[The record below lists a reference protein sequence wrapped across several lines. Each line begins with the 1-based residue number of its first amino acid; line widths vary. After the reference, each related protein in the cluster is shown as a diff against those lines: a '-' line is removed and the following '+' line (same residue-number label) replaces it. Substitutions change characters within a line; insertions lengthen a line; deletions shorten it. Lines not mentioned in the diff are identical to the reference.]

1 MIGMLVEVYTSD
13 DMLFLY
19 EVTSVLRH
27 QTTLDPAYRTSDEQL
42 ILQTSEGPR
51 GTIEK
56 TMVVA
61 RPLGSGPADPA
72 LARPE
77 ADPVA
82 CE

>member
-1 MIGMLVEVYTSD
+1 MLVEVYTSD
-13 DMLFLY
+13 DQLFLY

-27 QTTLDPAYRTSDEQL
+27 QTTLDAAYRTNDEQL

-51 GTIEK
+51 GTVEK

-61 RPLGSGPADPA
+61 RPIGSSPADPS

-77 ADPVA
+77 ARPDV
-82 CE
+82 CQ